1 MGIFFDISIVMVDLD
16 FSSQEKLVQ
25 INLNGA
31 YGRKTIFHEHLLWKI
46 KRVLKIGDC
55 YVIFIIRSIYWKM
68 RKGYLQNCRRF
79 LYYHSFAIGVESHF
93 YSSHLVEDVW
103 IFCFAFKDTIRK
115 NRKLWFY
122 EKSVSFDLLPFRF
135 NGKSSLVWYRVYTYK
150 TNFRNPLWIF
160 NVILWDFCKPRSH
173 QITSSYVWLYC
184 PSMPPTVQYTC
195 TAYGLF
201 VYIHQK
207 VPYIYTCLIKV
218 FYLLGHLEWPIAIGL
233 FSSSCVVHRLWTI
246 SHL

>member
-150 TNFRNPLWIF
+150 TNFRNLLEF
-160 NVILWDFCKPRSH
+160 LMLFYG
-173 QITSSYVWLYC
+173 TSVNLDHIKLL
-184 PSMPPTVQYTC
+184 PPTF
-195 TAYGLF
+195 G
-201 VYIHQK
+201 YIVLVCHPQFNTLLRLTGCLS
-207 VPYIYTCLIKV
+207 IYTIKYRMYTLV
-218 FYLLGHLEWPIAIGL
+218 W
-233 FSSSCVVHRLWTI
+233 
-246 SHL
+246 